1 MIIKI
6 LISSHHNFDNI
17 HQLICEIIINII
29 LACDFSLEQE
39 GGPIALVRDG
49 DVITIDVEKRAIDMA
64 VSDEEL
70 SLRKDVWAA
79 PPLKATRGTL
89 YKVRVVLVSR
99 GWSVGALQACTMC
112 LYKTKIVFVASNR
125 TCYCV

>member
-1 MIIKI
+1 M
-6 LISSHHNFDNI
+6 
-17 HQLICEIIINII
+17 
-29 LACDFSLEQE
+29 
-39 GGPIALVRDG
+39 RDG

-64 VSDEEL
+64 VSDAEL
-70 SLRKDVWAA
+70 SLREGAWVA

-112 LYKTKIVFVASNR
+112 LYKIKIVFVASDR
-125 TCYCV
+125 TCCLV